1 MAVADGPIPIVFE
14 NSQVVVV
21 DKPAGWLSVPS
32 HAGAADPR
40 PVVGTRLQRQIGG
53 RLWPVHRLDEDVSGL
68 LVFARSASAHRCLC
82 SGFERHLIEK
92 TYQARCHGSAP
103 TDSQLGQWVRWT
115 TTLMRGK
122 KRAYVHP
129 AGKPAITDVLLFAID
144 ASSLHFCLR
153 PRTGRG
159 HQLRV
164 ELARRGCPIFG
175 DTLYGAPGDNDL
187 MGIALRAVALDFS
200 QLEDAI
206 DLHLPPRLA
215 LPMTAV
221 EGVAELVL
229 SRTGGSWH
237 HTSEAHPLTPPE

>member
-1 MAVADGPIPIVFE
+1 MIAVADGPIPIVFE

-32 HAGAADPR
+32 HAGTADPR
-40 PVVGTRLQRQIGG
+40 PVVGTRLQTQLGG

-68 LVFARSASAHRCLC
+68 LLFARSAAAHRGLC
-82 SGFERHLIEK
+82 SAFERHLIEK
-92 TYQARCHGSAP
+92 TYQARSHGTAP
-103 TDSQLGQWVRWT
+103 ADAKLGQWVRWT
-115 TTLMRGK
+115 TTLLRGK

-129 AGKPAITDVLLFAID
+129 AGKPAITDVLLFAVD
-144 ASSLHFCLR
+144 ANSLHFYLR

-175 DTLYGAPGDNDL
+175 DTLYGSPGDDDCP
-187 MGIALRAVALDFS
+187 GIALRAVALDFS

-221 EGVAELVL
+221 LGVAEVMP
-229 SRTGGSWH
+229 SRTVGTSQ
-237 HTSEAHPLTPPE
+237 HTSEAPR